1 VILLNELTV
10 SFHGFKAVDG
20 LSADLGA
27 PVVGLIGPNGA
38 GKTTLVNALCGF
50 VPSSGGFALGA
61 DRLDHLTPMARVRQ
75 GLRRSFQTEQVVED
89 LSAWDNVLSLLD
101 HLPARPTA
109 DTEAEVARA
118 LDHVGLLPVA
128 TRWGSALNLFER
140 RMLELAKTLVGQPRL
155 ILLDEPGAGL
165 TEQESQRLRDA
176 ILAIHADF
184 GAQVLLI
191 DHDVDLISAVCTET
205 LVMDFGRCL
214 AVGETRA
221 VLSDPQVRRA
231 YLGT

>member
-1 VILLNELTV
+1 MIRLDALSV
-10 SFHGFKAVDG
+10 SFHGFKAVDE
-20 LSADLGA
+20 LSAKLTA

-50 VPSSGGFALGA
+50 VASSGQIEMNGT
-61 DRLDHLTPMARVRQ
+61 RLDQLRPTARVRQ

-101 HLPARPTA
+101 HLPARSST

-118 LDHVGLLPVA
+118 LDHVGLLPVV
-128 TRWGSALNLFER
+128 TRLGADLNLYER
-140 RMLELAKTLVGQPRL
+140 RLLELAKTLVGQPQL

-165 TEQESQRLRDA
+165 TEQESQVLRDA
-176 ILAIHADF
+176 ILAIHPTY

-214 AVGETRA
+214 AMGETRT
-221 VLSDPQVRRA
+221 VLTDPQVRRA
-231 YLGT
+231 YLGN